1 MNKILVVI
9 PYYPAGAQ
17 GMELAFSIA
26 GWKRHFK
33 EDFLIVVVG
42 EGLPEIDDEKV
53 ICLESKR
60 VDAIDGQ
67 YRQHLDYVS
76 CFKLVHKT
84 FPDTK
89 GFIFVA
95 DDVYAVNDFD
105 MTDVLFLKA
114 QTETINYH
122 LNSTNAWRR
131 DKAKTCIRL
140 KKDGYKT
147 VNYTTHLPQWFEWDK
162 LEDLWERY
170 DMLHNSYVM
179 EDLYYNIYC
188 GDRIPF
194 MLNENDNL
202 KCGLYDNDYSISVVR
217 DAFRKKIWIQNSPKG
232 WNWELEAILS
242 RYYGIK

>member
-17 GMELAFSIA
+17 GMELLFSIA

-42 EGLPEIDDEKV
+42 EGLPELEEDGV

-60 VDAIDGQ
+60 VEAIEGQ

-76 CFKLVHKT
+76 CFDLVHRT

-105 MTDVLFLKA
+105 MSDIMFLK
-114 QTETINYH
+114 QNSDSINYRST
-122 LNSTNAWRR
+122 STNAWRR
-131 DKAKTCIRL
+131 DKAKTCSQL
-140 KKDGYKT
+140 KKDGYPT
-147 VNYTTHLPQWFEWDK
+147 RNFTTHLPQWFEWDK
-162 LEDLWERY
+162 LEVLWKKY

-179 EDLYYNIYC
+179 EDLYYNIYY
-188 GDRIPF
+188 GDRIPYQ
-194 MLNENDNL
+194 LTEEDNL
-202 KCGLYDNDYSISVVR
+202 KCGLYDEDYSIFKVR
-217 DAFRKKIWIQNSPKG
+217 DAFKHKIWIQNSPKG